1 MYAKL
6 SNTLQSLLARTAF
19 DAAKHHPTTDP
30 ATLLAIAL
38 LEQEAIAREILWE
51 MLGQEQARHR
61 IAQLQQ
67 LTNRAQNAPCEEF
80 FLSLPDRL
88 RRRFY
93 DEPMITTAHL
103 LILLLEEPDT
113 ACAPLFFQVG
123 ITPSS
128 LYEEVLNYNEE
139 GQEPKFI
146 AVKEGLRPIATEF
159 KVLPSKG
166 LIDLAS
172 IR

>member
-103 LILLLEEPDT
+103 LILLLEEHDT

-128 LYEEVLNYNEE
+128 LYEEVLNRKEE
-139 GQEPKFI
+139 
-146 AVKEGLRPIATEF
+146 VKQPIFAAIKEAPRQIEAEF
-159 KVLPSKG
+159 GVLPSKG
-166 LIDLAS
+166 PIDLES

>member
-38 LEQEAIAREILWE
+38 LEQEAIAREILWK

-103 LILLLEEPDT
+103 LILLLEEHDT
-113 ACAPLFFQVG
+113 PCAPLVFRSG
-123 ITPSS
+123 SPPSS
-128 LYEEVLNYNEE
+128 LYKELLNRKKEP
-139 GQEPKFI
+139 QEPKFI

-159 KVLPSKG
+159 RVLPSKG

>member
-38 LEQEAIAREILWE
+38 LEQEAIARKILWAALEARGARELCTQLRQMADRTEILS
-51 MLGQEQARHR
+51 
-61 IAQLQQ
+61 I
-67 LTNRAQNAPCEEF
+67 EEF

-159 KVLPSKG
+159 RVLPSKG